1 MDYSKKGL
9 WAFLPN
15 KKQEKKPVDVF
26 YIYPTIY
33 AHPFQKKR
41 HHMSMKNPVYL
52 WVAKGMAAWQGQ
64 LFARHCNFYAPYYRQ
79 LGMESFKMPL
89 PEVMRA
95 ERMPYEDVRDAF
107 FYYLEHYNEGRP
119 FILAGHSQGSAVL
132 LQLMRMEFSEPALQE
147 RLIAAYL
154 IGFSL
159 TRRDFER
166 YPHLH
171 LAQAADDTGV
181 IISYNTTARGLP
193 LMRFIRPD
201 SVCVNPLNWKHDGTY
216 ADKSQNDGAVLFQ
229 FGEKFKYEVPHY
241 TGAYVDETRGV
252 LMIDDDAAYELYRAR
267 WFLKKFLMNRGSL
280 HMLDIALFYKNLER
294 NVQERTAAYLGR
306 LVHSSGPAPEK

>member
-26 YIYPTIY
+26 YVYPTIY

-107 FYYLEHYNEGRP
+107 
-119 FILAGHSQGSAVL
+119 L
-132 LQLMRMEFSEPALQE
+132 LFGAL
-147 RLIAAYL
+147 
-154 IGFSL
+154 
-159 TRRDFER
+159 
-166 YPHLH
+166 
-171 LAQAADDTGV
+171 
-181 IISYNTTARGLP
+181 
-193 LMRFIRPD
+193 
-201 SVCVNPLNWKHDGTY
+201 
-216 ADKSQNDGAVLFQ
+216 
-229 FGEKFKYEVPHY
+229 
-241 TGAYVDETRGV
+241 
-252 LMIDDDAAYELYRAR
+252 
-267 WFLKKFLMNRGSL
+267 
-280 HMLDIALFYKNLER
+280 
-294 NVQERTAAYLGR
+294 
-306 LVHSSGPAPEK
+306 